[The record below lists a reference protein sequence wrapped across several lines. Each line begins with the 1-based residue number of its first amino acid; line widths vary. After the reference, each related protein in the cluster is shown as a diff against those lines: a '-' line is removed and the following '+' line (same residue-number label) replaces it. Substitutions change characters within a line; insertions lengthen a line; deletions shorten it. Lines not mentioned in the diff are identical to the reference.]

1 MSKRQ
6 EPTDVEDVAW
16 VTTKMHL
23 SPDTARLQVN
33 HGSPSRD
40 PDAKAKGASELSIGP
55 FTRCQCNQISN
66 LRNKRMGT
74 SLNRSQPLGDET

>member
-23 SPDTARLQVN
+23 SPSIAWLQGY

-40 PDAKAKGASELSIGP
+40 PDA
-55 FTRCQCNQISN
+55 
-66 LRNKRMGT
+66 
-74 SLNRSQPLGDET
+74 